1 VRLATRAFIR
11 LVLTQYADLRPSE
24 LRFRSNPYGKPEI
37 DLPKS
42 ARILR
47 FNLSHTRGLLVGAVT
62 CGREVGVDVEAIDRM
77 VDIEAIANRFF
88 STTEKVALQSLSVPE
103 RRQRFFEYWTLKEAF
118 VKARG
123 EGLSLPLDG
132 FAFVKLDNEGI
143 TIKFDPI
150 LHEEPGNWHFAL
162 FQAELGHLIAVAL
175 RRRPD
180 EEGADWRTAVEI
192 TSKPFV
198 DGRHGGAAAEKR
210 YTVGAE
216 GEVVALARGLLPDP
230 QQSTCSGPAE

>member
-1 VRLATRAFIR
+1 VRLVTRAFIR
-11 LVLTQYADLRPSE
+11 LVLTQYADLRPAE
-24 LRFRSNPYGKPEI
+24 LRFRSNPHGKPEI

-77 VDIEAIANRFF
+77 VDIDSIASRFF
-88 STTEKVALQSLSVPE
+88 SATEKVALRSLPPPE

-123 EGLSLPLDG
+123 EGLSLPLER
-132 FAFVKLDNEGI
+132 FAFVKPDDAGI
-143 TIKFDPI
+143 DVRFDPA
-150 LHEEPGNWHFAL
+150 LREDPGDWHFAL
-162 FQAELGHLIAVAL
+162 FQAKLGYVIAVAL

-180 EEGADWRTAVEI
+180 EDGVDWRDAVEI

-198 DGRHGGAAAEKR
+198 DSGYGDPPGEEQLTRGAGEEAAR
-210 YTVGAE
+210 FAQ
-216 GEVVALARGLLPDP
+216 GLLQDT
-230 QQSTCSGPAE
+230 QQSCPRTAG